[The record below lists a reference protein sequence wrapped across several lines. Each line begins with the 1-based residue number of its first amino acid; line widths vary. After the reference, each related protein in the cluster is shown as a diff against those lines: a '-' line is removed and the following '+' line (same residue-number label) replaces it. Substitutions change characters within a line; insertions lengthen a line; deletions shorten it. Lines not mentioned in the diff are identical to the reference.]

1 MKNILCLSLLFV
13 VTVLFSACI
22 ADRSSISNNS
32 RTAPSSSEKSSGATQ
47 TANENKTQ
55 NSVGQ
60 VEKTNSSNK
69 KLSENKFD
77 DKTENSS
84 ESKIENR
91 CGWYENPTPGN
102 HWLTDK
108 DGEWTIGTQ
117 GGFQADGD
125 YPPEFSDDQWVKTN
139 VNYGYGCACL
149 RVQTNKKEMQ
159 ITKVVSATAR
169 PLSACR
175 NDKALK
181 EPAE

>member
-1 MKNILCLSLLFV
+1 MKNIFCLSLLFA
-13 VTVLFSACI
+13 VTVLLSACV

-32 RTAPSSSEKSSGATQ
+32 QNAPSSSEKSSSATQ
-47 TANENKTQ
+47 TANENKNSAQQ
-55 NSVGQ
+55 N
-60 VEKTNSSNK
+60 EKTNSSNK
-69 KLSENKFD
+69 NTSANKSD

-108 DGEWTIGTQ
+108 DGEWLIGAQ

-149 RVQTNKKEMQ
+149 RVETNKKEMR
-159 ITKVVSATAR
+159 ITKVVSATAK

>member
-1 MKNILCLSLLFV
+1 MKNIFCLSLLFAA
-13 VTVLFSACI
+13 TVLFSACV
-22 ADRSSISNNS
+22 ADRGSVSVNS
-32 RTAPSSSEKSSGATQ
+32 QNVSGSSEKSSSATQ
-47 TANENKTQ
+47 TANENK
-55 NSVGQ
+55 NSAEQ
-60 VEKTNSSNK
+60 VEKTNSTNRNISTNK
-69 KLSENKFD
+69 SDE
-77 DKTENSS
+77 KTEKSS
-84 ESKIENR
+84 DKVENR

-117 GGFQADGD
+117 GGAQADGD

-149 RVQTNKKEMQ
+149 RVETDKKEMR
-159 ITKVVSATAR
+159 ITKVVSGSAK

-181 EPAE
+181 EPAG